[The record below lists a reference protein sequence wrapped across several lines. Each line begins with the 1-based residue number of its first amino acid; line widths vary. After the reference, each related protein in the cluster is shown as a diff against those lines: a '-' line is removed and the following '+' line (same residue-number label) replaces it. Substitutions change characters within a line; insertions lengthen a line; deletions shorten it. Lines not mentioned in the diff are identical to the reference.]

1 MTLSGAWFVDGQA
14 RLLEAF
20 PAVRDE
26 MRERVATKL
35 QRWRREA
42 RRQMGEGG
50 EPSTVLDDTYPNSSC
65 GAAAGSA
72 SDDENSDVRRIEE
85 KVDRLAQHMDY
96 LVRAFNA
103 AAMLADS

>member
-1 MTLSGAWFVDGQA
+1 
-14 RLLEAF
+14 
-20 PAVRDE
+20 

-42 RRQMGEGG
+42 QRQMGEGG
-50 EPSTVLDDTYPNSSC
+50 EPSTVLDDTYPNSRG

-72 SDDENSDVRRIEE
+72 SGDENSDVRRIEE